1 MEIRVTVDD
10 EFAKNLQFKLG
21 TKKSTEIARAALTL
35 LNWAVDE
42 VSQGRAIFSGDGGG
56 KDLRKLAMPILDSVR
71 TYRPMV
77 KSYATASATATPP
90 LSAEFYS
97 RDALASNVQRSLDFT

>member
-42 VSQGRAIFSGDGGG
+42 VSQGRAIFSGDRDG
-56 KDLRKLAMPILDSVR
+56 KDLHKLAMPILESIKI
-71 TYRPMV
+71 YRPMV
-77 KSYATASATATPP
+77 SARSTSSATATPHSVP
-90 LSAEFYS
+90 ISTEEP
-97 RDALASNVQRSLDFT
+97 